1 MITTNHIF
9 TVSDSKSIIAAAF
22 FSQEYL
28 IQINEINEIPQ
39 INEIPERLRNLT
51 ANTTV
56 WKSRL
61 TANQNVLR
69 INNLFYFREVV
80 QIM

>member
-39 INEIPERLRNLT
+39 RLRNLT
-51 ANTTV
+51 ANNTV

-69 INNLFYFREVV
+69 INNLFYFREGV

>member
-22 FSQEYL
+22 SSQEYL

-39 INEIPERLRNLT
+39 RLRNLT
-51 ANTTV
+51 ANNTV